1 MDELSATT
9 KTLVRILRKKKILS
23 LKDLCQ
29 AANCC
34 HMTVWRNLKRVGY
47 YTSYTHNDRF
57 WTLAETPRFDNDGLW
72 FYRDVGF
79 SLYGTLFE
87 TAIQIVQY
95 SIMGMTPH
103 ELSEQLRARVQ
114 NQLHDAFVQ
123 GHLHRVAWGR
133 TQLYLSVDPEAQT
146 KQWQQRQ
153 KHGQAHETHSL
164 GDSDTIAVLVELVR
178 APRSS
183 AHRVATILGARGIHV
198 TVASVQTII
207 DTYDLRKKGRYP
219 QSRP

>member
-23 LKDLCQ
+23 LKELCQ

-57 WTLAETPRFDNDGLW
+57 WALAETPRFDNEGLW

-95 SIMGMTPH
+95 AIMGMTPH
-103 ELSEQLRARVQ
+103 ELSEQLRVRVQ

-164 GDSDTIAVLVELVR
+164 SDSDTIAVLVELVR

-183 AHRVATILGARGIHV
+183 ANRVATILGARGIHV
-198 TVASVQTII
+198 TVPSVQTII

>member
-9 KTLVRILRKKKILS
+9 KTLVRTLRKKKILS

-29 AANCC
+29 TANCC

-47 YTSYTHNDRF
+47 YTSYSHNDRF
-57 WTLAETPRFDNDGLW
+57 WTLAETARFDNDGLW

-79 SLYGTLFE
+79 SLYGTLSQ

-95 SIMGMTPH
+95 SVMGMTPH
-103 ELSEQLRARVQ
+103 ELSERLRVRVQ
-114 NQLHDAFVQ
+114 NQVHDAFVQ
-123 GHLHRVAWGR
+123 GHLHRIAWGR
-133 TQLYLSVDPEAQT
+133 TQLYLSVDPEVQT
-146 KQWQQRQ
+146 KQLRRRQ
-153 KHGQAHETHSL
+153 KHGDVQDADSL
-164 GDSDTIAVLVELVR
+164 SDSDTIAVLVELVR

-183 AHRVATILGARGIHV
+183 ANRVATILGANGVHV
-198 TVASVQTII
+198 TVPSVQTII

-219 QSRP
+219 QSRS